1 MSTTLPTG
9 WTGNDAD
16 HHAQAGILKLSVF
29 RPSSFNPFVRRN
41 VRSERYCWRVS
52 AASQTVAE
60 SDATGLVDARD
71 ARRRAIEAARQAA
84 HEINVDVERLLSVP
98 A

>member
-1 MSTTLPTG
+1 MSTLPTG

-29 RPSSFNPFVRRN
+29 RPSKYNPFARRN
-41 VRSERYCWRVS
+41 LRSARYCWRVS

-60 SDATGLVDARD
+60 SGTTGLVDARD
-71 ARRRAIEAARQAA
+71 ARKQAIEAARQAA